1 MATLKTACE
10 RFCKAGEADSA
21 TRARQNNKM
30 MSMCLANSLSLTV
43 KVQLLTYRNKY
54 IFDGVKY
61 APLIYKVIMRL
72 ATINFHHPD
81 AAGQPAKSECV
92 CSDD

>member
-10 RFCKAGEADSA
+10 RFCKVGEADAA
-21 TRARQNNKM
+21 TQARQNNKM

-54 IFDGVKY
+54 IFDGVKD